1 MTDKLLKLVLKT
13 LSDKLGEDIV
23 TIDMRK
29 VNPFTDTFVIV
40 TAKNVRH
47 AATMADELIAAAEKA
62 GYPVRD
68 YEGRQGSSWI
78 LVDLNG
84 AVVHLFTEQARKE
97 YQLETLWGDQPMKK
111 YKD

>member
-47 AATMADELIAAAEKA
+47 AATMAERISGVGRSKRYDPYWPRAE
-62 GYPVRD
+62 
-68 YEGRQGSSWI
+68 
-78 LVDLNG
+78 
-84 AVVHLFTEQARKE
+84 
-97 YQLETLWGDQPMKK
+97 
-111 YKD
+111 

>member
-1 MTDKLLKLVLKT
+1 
-13 LSDKLGEDIV
+13 
-23 TIDMRK
+23 
-29 VNPFTDTFVIV
+29 
-40 TAKNVRH
+40 
-47 AATMADELIAAAEKA
+47 MADELIAAAEKA

-97 YQLETLWGDQPMKK
+97 YQLETLWGDQPMPGSRNACAVRSRRSAGNPTRICSS
-111 YKD
+111 